1 MLLLIDSLFT
11 ETAISFLIADFNK
24 SDFIY
29 RDSNFKKCLKKC
41 YISYDIFKE
50 FTIGKIVP

>member
-41 YISYDIFKE
+41 YISYGIFKE